1 MEFSGC
7 PGAAAALNITALQ
20 LQMLKATYWN
30 VTGQIAAGSSIKVS
44 VGSTLD
50 VSFGL
55 RYTATA
61 ATAVRQMV
69 GAVSVRSI
77 GTAALQVAQLLLDVT
92 PFGAAAAGQGALVT
106 WGATC
111 PGGSSSG
118 GVSSV
123 PANSSISCT
132 FTGNVPAS
140 LTGTASVIA
149 RLQFVD
155 GSEAASPAAMFDF
168 NQAPTYV
175 VTRGKCAIIADQFLS
190 GVGLLQPARTSRPAA
205 AAAARQVCNSQSVS
219 FVASLGP
226 FTKAQCGK
234 ELGVSPDQWMS
245 PQRTARASEL
255 RPTLCSI
262 WLSCSALTKGPS

>member
-1 MEFSGC
+1 MEFSDC

-30 VTGQIAAGSSIKVS
+30 VTGQVAAGSSIKVS

-92 PFGAAAAGQGALVT
+92 PLYAAAAGQVVLVT

-118 GVSSV
+118 SVSSV

-140 LTGTASVIA
+140 LTGTASIVA
-149 RLQFVD
+149 RLQYVD

-168 NQAPTYV
+168 AQAPTYV
-175 VTRGKCAIIADQFLS
+175 VSRGKCAIIADQFLS

-234 ELGVSPDQWMS
+234 ELGVSPK
-245 PQRTARASEL
+245 L
-255 RPTLCSI
+255 
-262 WLSCSALTKGPS
+262 